1 MVVYVAV
8 APSNDIAVVMSF
20 ERKYKT
26 DKEVTVEFD
35 SHIKGILNHHF
46 VIMLSGVFSPVC
58 IIDVSEAVRPT

>member
-1 MVVYVAV
+1 MVYVAV

-35 SHIKGILNHHF
+35 SHIKGILSHHF
-46 VIMLSGVFSPVC
+46 VIIVFGHFQSRLHHRRFGSC
-58 IIDVSEAVRPT
+58 